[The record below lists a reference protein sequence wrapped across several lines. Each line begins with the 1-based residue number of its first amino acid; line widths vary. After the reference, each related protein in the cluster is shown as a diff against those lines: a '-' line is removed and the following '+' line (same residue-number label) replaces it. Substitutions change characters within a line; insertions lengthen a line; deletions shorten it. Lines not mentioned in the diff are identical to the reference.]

1 MSAISDILGVKP
13 KQEKQPVT
21 PQANPQYPVDWQNGQ
36 TSSGGQAPSAIQGNT
51 NPNYWRAIHRLTFR
65 SRSYMNLR
73 I

>member
-51 NPNYWRAIHRLTFR
+51 NPNYGPVSYTHLT
-65 SRSYMNLR
+65 LPTKR
-73 I
+73 IV